1 MDFCG
6 LFENLLEYV
15 RRMEAIR
22 LSGDKVKPHN
32 QVKKNWLCGL
42 KVVLTATKMYVRKL
56 SFGTFVKFVQKT
68 IAQFAKADGWVDCQ
82 HLLQQMQK
90 DKVYFNLQT
99 FGYQHIDDALY
110 AIHEGWVEFSK
121 DKKKVRNIRLMP

>member
-56 SFGTFVKFVQKT
+56 RIFR
-68 IAQFAKADGWVDCQ
+68 I
-82 HLLQQMQK
+82 
-90 DKVYFNLQT
+90 KVLST
-99 FGYQHIDDALY
+99 GYRQPIY
-110 AIHEGWVEFSK
+110 SEW
-121 DKKKVRNIRLMP
+121 